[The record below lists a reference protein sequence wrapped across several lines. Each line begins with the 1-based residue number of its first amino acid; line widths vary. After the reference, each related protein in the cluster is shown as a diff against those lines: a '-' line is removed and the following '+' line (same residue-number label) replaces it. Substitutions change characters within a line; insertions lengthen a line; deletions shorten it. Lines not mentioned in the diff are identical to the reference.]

1 MSLLR
6 AAALL
11 GRTGLVVGQ
20 GALPAQLGALTALQH
35 KLTGCLSHQHPAG
48 WLQARGFATAG
59 SGGSGSGSDQQQQ
72 GASQE
77 QQAAAAAA
85 GDGAKDATEQ
95 PAEQNATSQQA
106 DGQQPQPEEQAAAG
120 QAAPPSKEAAAGQAA
135 PPSKEA
141 AAAESSN
148 GAGTSDSQQPSSS
161 QSIEQDP
168 RLAKFVEGLKQLKGS
183 STVQRQTVGGDSPW
197 WITLLSTWVGPI
209 VQNWIADFVK
219 AKIEQQF
226 DTEEFLEGA
235 ADAFT
240 VVNEL
245 IAEGDWDTLRPMM
258 SAKMY
263 TALKDTDDA
272 YKADGLVWR
281 TELSGAPKV
290 ELRGMGFMFKDQM
303 RQYDE
308 EIAKLGPDTVV
319 PAAMPGGAWIVLT
332 VQFKCEQNTI
342 ITRAEDGQV
351 VAELKDLRPQRWK
364 FASGPLPTGLP
375 VSRLESEW
383 FLLTI

>member
-11 GRTGLVVGQ
+11 GRAGLAAGP
-20 GALPAQLGALTALQH
+20 GLPAQLGALSALQH
-35 KLTGCLSHQHPAG
+35 KLTGCLNQQHPAA
-48 WLQARGFATAG
+48 WLQARGMSAPGGGG
-59 SGGSGSGSDQQQQ
+59 SSGGGSGADQQQQ
-72 GASQE
+72 QQPASQE
-77 QQAAAAAA
+77 HKPAAAAIRSDEKEPEQPEQQGTAAQQPDTPQPTADGRQAAQAAEPAGKDAAAA
-85 GDGAKDATEQ
+85 GRGGA
-95 PAEQNATSQQA
+95 
-106 DGQQPQPEEQAAAG
+106 
-120 QAAPPSKEAAAGQAA
+120 
-135 PPSKEA
+135 
-141 AAAESSN
+141 SS
-148 GAGTSDSQQPSSS
+148 DEQPSSS

-183 STVQRQTVGGDSPW
+183 STVQRQTVGGDTPW
-197 WITLLSTWVGPI
+197 WLTMLSNWVGPI

-235 ADAFT
+235 ADAFA

-258 SAKMY
+258 SAKMFN
-263 TALKDTDDA
+263 ALKDTDDA
-272 YKADGLVWR
+272 YRADGLVWR

-290 ELRGMGFMFKDQM
+290 GLRGVGFMFKDQM
-303 RQYDE
+303 KQYDE
-308 EIAKLGPDTVV
+308 EIAKLGPDNVA
-319 PAAMPGGAWIVLT
+319 PAAVPTGSWLVLT
-332 VQFKCEQNTI
+332 VQFKCEQNTT

-364 FASGPLPTGLP
+364 FATGPLPAGLP
-375 VSRLESEW
+375 VSRLETEW